1 MSKNGKLDK
10 SSGFATRAIHQGHC
24 AVDHHGALNPPVY
37 MSSTFAFDTAEQ
49 GGEIFAGEREGYF
62 YTRISNPTLAL
73 LETRLADLEGGEA
86 AVTASSGMGA
96 ICSAIWSLVEP
107 GDEIITDGTL
117 YGCTF
122 SFFRESLQKFGIT
135 ITHVDLTVP
144 EKLSQAI
151 SRKTKVVYFETPA
164 NPNMRIVDI
173 EEIAT
178 IAHTV
183 NATVVV
189 DNTYS
194 TPYLQRPLS
203 LGADLVVHSAT
214 KYLGGHGD
222 LVAGAVV
229 GPAELIQHI
238 RLTGLKDM
246 TGAVLSAQDAN
257 LILRG
262 IKTLE
267 LRMERHCDSA
277 EKVADY
283 LVSHPRVT
291 KVYYPGLESFPQHH
305 VAKKQM
311 TRFGGMVPFEIEG
324 GLPAAKKLLNA
335 LELITIA
342 VSLGDA
348 ETLIQHPASMTHSTY
363 SPEELA
369 RYHISEG
376 LIRLSVGLEC
386 VDDILADMDKAFD
399 AAYAAEPVELAGA
412 GRHTTMSVSRKMA
425 G

>member
-1 MSKNGKLDK
+1 MSKNGVLDK
-10 SSGFATRAIHQGHC
+10 SLGFSTRAIHQGHR
-24 AVDHHGALNPPVY
+24 AADHHGALNPPVY
-37 MSSTFAFDTAEQ
+37 MSSTFAFETAEQ

-62 YTRISNPTLAL
+62 YTRISNPTLGL
-73 LETRLADLEGGEA
+73 LETRLADLEGAEA
-86 AVTASSGMGA
+86 AVCASSGMGA

-135 ITHVDLTVP
+135 ITHVDLTRP
-144 EKLSQAI
+144 EMLTSAV
-151 SRKTKVVYFETPA
+151 SEKTKVVYFETPA

-173 EEIAT
+173 EAVAK

-183 NATVVV
+183 DATVVV
-189 DNTYS
+189 DNTYC
-194 TPYLQRPLS
+194 TPYLQQPIA

-222 LVAGAVV
+222 LIAGAVI
-229 GPAELIQHI
+229 GHADLIHQV
-238 RLTGLKDM
+238 RLVGLKDM

-277 EKVADY
+277 EIVAAY
-283 LVSHPRVT
+283 LESHPRVT
-291 KVYYPGLESFPQHH
+291 KVYYPGLESYEGHA

-311 TRFGGMVPFEIEG
+311 ARFGGMIPFEIEG
-324 GLPAAKKLLNA
+324 GLPAAKKLLNS
-335 LELITIA
+335 LDLITLA

-363 SPEELA
+363 SAEELA
-369 RYHISEG
+369 EYHISED
-376 LIRLSVGLEC
+376 LVRLSVGLEA
-386 VDDILADMDKAFD
+386 VEDIIADLENAFN
-399 AAYAAEPVELAGA
+399 AAYDA
-412 GRHTTMSVSRKMA
+412 TTVDFENQRRMA
-425 G
+425 

>member
-1 MSKNGKLDK
+1 MSKSGKLDK
-10 SSGFATRAIHQGHC
+10 STGFATRAIHQGHR
-24 AVDHHGALNPPVY
+24 AADHHGALNPPVY
-37 MSSTFAFDTAEQ
+37 MSSTFAFETAEQ

-86 AVTASSGMGA
+86 AVAASSGMGA
-96 ICSAIWSLVEP
+96 ICSTIWSLVEP

-122 SFFRESLQKFGIT
+122 SFFRESLRRFGIT

-144 EKLSQAI
+144 DLLKQAV
-151 SRKTKVVYFETPA
+151 SEKTKVVYFETPA
-164 NPNMRIVDI
+164 NPNMRLVDI
-173 EEIAT
+173 EAVSE

-183 NATVVV
+183 DATVVV
-189 DNTYS
+189 DNTYC
-194 TPYLQRPLS
+194 TPYLQQPLA
-203 LGADLVVHSAT
+203 LGADVVVHSAT

-222 LVAGAVV
+222 LIAGAIV
-229 GPAELIQHI
+229 GSAELMQHV
-238 RLTGLKDM
+238 RLVGLKDM

-277 EKVADY
+277 EVVAEF
-283 LVSHPRVT
+283 LEKHPKVT
-291 KVYYPGLESFPQHH
+291 KVYYPGLESYEGHA

-311 TRFGGMVPFEIEG
+311 KRFGGMIPFEIEG
-324 GLPAAKKLLNA
+324 GLAVAKKLLNS
-335 LELITIA
+335 LDLITLA

-363 SPEELA
+363 SAEELA
-369 RYHISEG
+369 QYHISED
-376 LIRLSVGLEC
+376 LVRLSVGLEQ
-386 VDDILADMDKAFD
+386 VEDIIADLEQAFD
-399 AAYAAEPVELAGA
+399 VAYGTQLDVAAE
-412 GRHTTMSVSRKMA
+412 
-425 G
+425 

>member
-1 MSKNGKLDK
+1 MSKSGKLDK
-10 SSGFATRAIHQGHC
+10 STGFATRAIHQGHR
-24 AVDHHGALNPPVY
+24 AADHHGALNPPVY
-37 MSSTFAFDTAEQ
+37 MSSTFAFETAEQ
-49 GGEIFAGEREGYF
+49 GGEIFAGERDGYF

-86 AVTASSGMGA
+86 AVAASSGMGA
-96 ICSAIWSLVEP
+96 ICSTIWSLVEP

-122 SFFRESLQKFGIT
+122 SFFRESLRKFGIT
-135 ITHVDLTVP
+135 ITHVDLTTP
-144 EKLSQAI
+144 ELLKDAI
-151 SRKTKVVYFETPA
+151 SSKTKVVYFETPA

-173 EEIAT
+173 EAVSA

-183 NATVVV
+183 DATVVV
-189 DNTYS
+189 DNTYC
-194 TPYLQRPLS
+194 TPYLQQPLA
-203 LGADLVVHSAT
+203 LGADIVVHSAT

-222 LVAGAVV
+222 LIAGAIV
-229 GPAELIQHI
+229 GSAEMMQHV
-238 RLTGLKDM
+238 RLVGLKDM

-277 EKVADY
+277 EIVADF
-283 LVSHPRVT
+283 LENHPRVT
-291 KVYYPGLESFPQHH
+291 KVYYPGLESYEGHA

-311 TRFGGMVPFEIEG
+311 KRFGGMIPFEIEG
-324 GLPAAKKLLNA
+324 GLPVAKKLLNS
-335 LELITIA
+335 LDLITLA

-369 RYHISEG
+369 QYHINED
-376 LIRLSVGLEC
+376 LVRLSVGLEQ
-386 VDDILADMDKAFD
+386 VDDIIADLKQAFD
-399 AAYAAEPVELAGA
+399 SAYSGEQLDIAAE
-412 GRHTTMSVSRKMA
+412 
-425 G
+425 

>member
-1 MSKNGKLDK
+1 MSKSGTLDK
-10 SSGFATRAIHQGHC
+10 TKGFATRAIHQGHR
-24 AVDHHGALNPPVY
+24 AADHHGALNPPVY
-37 MSSTFAFDTAEQ
+37 MSSTFAFETAEQ

-62 YTRISNPTLAL
+62 YTRIGNPTLGL

-122 SFFRESLQKFGIT
+122 SFFRESLQKFGIKVS
-135 ITHVDLTVP
+135 HVDLTEPSELRAAVS
-144 EKLSQAI
+144 E
-151 SRKTKVVYFETPA
+151 KTKVVYFETPA

-173 EEIAT
+173 EAVSS

-183 NATVVV
+183 KATVVV
-189 DNTYS
+189 DNTYC
-194 TPYLQRPLS
+194 TPYLQQPLA

-229 GPAELIQHI
+229 GSADMIQHI
-238 RLTGLKDM
+238 RLVGLKDM

-277 EKVADY
+277 EVVAEF
-283 LVSHPRVT
+283 LESHPRVT
-291 KVYYPGLESFPQHH
+291 KVYYPGLESYEGHS

-311 TRFGGMVPFEIEG
+311 KRFGGMIPFEIEG
-324 GLPAAKKLLNA
+324 GVQAAKKLLNA
-335 LELITIA
+335 LDLITLA

-369 RYHISEG
+369 QYHISEG
-376 LIRLSVGLEC
+376 LVRLSVGLEQ
-386 VDDILADMDKAFD
+386 VEDIVAD
-399 AAYAAEPVELAGA
+399 L
-412 GRHTTMSVSRKMA
+412 KMA
-425 G
+425 FERAYSNAPVTLPTREEAKFEQTPMAS

>member
-1 MSKNGKLDK
+1 MSKSGQLNKAA
-10 SSGFATRAIHQGHC
+10 GFATRAIHQGHRS
-24 AVDHHGALNPPVY
+24 ADHHGALNPPVY
-37 MSSTFAFDTAEQ
+37 MSSTFAFETAEQ
-49 GGEIFAGEREGYF
+49 GGEIFAGEKEGYF
-62 YTRISNPTLAL
+62 YSRISNPTLAL
-73 LETRLADLEGGEA
+73 LETRLADLEGAEA
-86 AVTASSGMGA
+86 AVSASSGMGA
-96 ICSAIWSLVEP
+96 ICSAIWTLVGP

-122 SFFRESLQKFGIT
+122 SFFRESLRKFGVT

-144 EKLSQAI
+144 SSLEAAVSA
-151 SRKTKVVYFETPA
+151 KTKVVYFETPA

-173 EEIAT
+173 GAVSK
-178 IAHTV
+178 IAHTIG
-183 NATVVV
+183 ATVVV

-194 TPYLQRPLS
+194 TPYLQQPLS

-229 GPAELIQHI
+229 GSHELIQQI
-238 RLTGLKDM
+238 RLVGLKDM

-277 EKVADY
+277 EKVAAY
-283 LVSHPRVT
+283 LEDHPRVT
-291 KVYYPGLESFPQHH
+291 KVYYPGLESFAQHD

-311 TRFGGMVPFEIEG
+311 MRFGGMVPFEIEG

-335 LELITIA
+335 LDLITIA

-363 SPEELA
+363 SSEELA
-369 RYHISEG
+369 EYHISEG
-376 LIRLSVGLEC
+376 LVRMSVGLEL
-386 VDDILADMDKAFD
+386 VDDILADLDQAFE
-399 AAYAAEPVELAGA
+399 AAYTVKEVIAAE
-412 GRHTTMSVSRKMA
+412 
-425 G
+425 

>member
-1 MSKNGKLDK
+1 MSKSGALDASK
-10 SSGFATRAIHQGHC
+10 GFATRAIHQGHR
-24 AVDHHGALNPPVY
+24 AADHHGALNPPVY
-37 MSSTFAFDTAEQ
+37 MSSTFAFETAEQ
-49 GGEIFAGEREGYF
+49 GGEIFAGERDGYF

-86 AVTASSGMGA
+86 AVAASSGMGA
-96 ICSAIWSLVEP
+96 ICSAIWSLIEP

-135 ITHVDLTVP
+135 ITHVDLTRP
-144 EKLSQAI
+144 EKLKDAI
-151 SRKTKVVYFETPA
+151 SPSTKVVYFETPA

-173 EEIAT
+173 KAVAD

-183 NATVVV
+183 DATVIV

-194 TPYLQRPLS
+194 TPYLQQPIA

-222 LVAGAVV
+222 LIAGAVV
-229 GPAELIQHI
+229 GGADLIQHI
-238 RLTGLKDM
+238 RLVGLKDM

-277 EKVADY
+277 EIVADY
-283 LVSHPRVT
+283 LERHPKVT
-291 KVYYPGLESFPQHH
+291 KVYYPGLESYPQHD

-311 TRFGGMVPFEIEG
+311 KRFGGMVPFEIEG
-324 GLPAAKKLLNA
+324 GMPAAKKLLNA
-335 LELITIA
+335 LDLITLA

-369 RYHISEG
+369 QYHISEG
-376 LIRLSVGLEC
+376 LVRLSVGLEQ
-386 VDDILADMDKAFD
+386 VDDIIADLDRAFD
-399 AAYAAEPVELAGA
+399 VAYHTEPFDLAAHRVAIKDSKSIA
-412 GRHTTMSVSRKMA
+412 S
-425 G
+425 

>member
-1 MSKNGKLDK
+1 MSKSGILDK
-10 SSGFATRAIHQGHC
+10 SLGFSTRAIHHGHR
-24 AVDHHGALNPPVY
+24 AADHHGALNPPVY
-37 MSSTFAFDTAEQ
+37 MSSTFAFQTAEQ
-49 GGEIFAGEREGYF
+49 GAEIFAGEREGYF

-73 LETRLADLEGGEA
+73 LETRLADLEGAEA
-86 AVTASSGMGA
+86 AVCASSGMGA

-135 ITHVDLTVP
+135 ITHVDLTRP
-144 EKLSQAI
+144 ELLTSAV
-151 SRKTKVVYFETPA
+151 SEKTKVVYFETPA

-173 EEIAT
+173 EAVAK

-183 NATVVV
+183 DATVVA
-189 DNTYS
+189 DNTYC
-194 TPYLQRPLS
+194 TPYLQQPLA

-222 LVAGAVV
+222 LIAGAVI
-229 GPAELIQHI
+229 GHADLIQQV
-238 RLTGLKDM
+238 RLVGLKDM

-277 EKVADY
+277 EIVAAY
-283 LVSHPRVT
+283 LENHPRVT
-291 KVYYPGLESFPQHH
+291 KVYYPGLESYEGHA

-311 TRFGGMVPFEIEG
+311 VRFGGMIPFEIEG
-324 GLPAAKKLLNA
+324 GLPAAKKLLNS
-335 LELITIA
+335 LDLITLA

-363 SPEELA
+363 SVEELA
-369 RYHISEG
+369 EYHISED
-376 LIRLSVGLEC
+376 LVRLSVGLEA
-386 VDDILADMDKAFD
+386 VEDIIADLENAFE
-399 AAYAAEPVELAGA
+399 AAYDA
-412 GRHTTMSVSRKMA
+412 TTVDFENKRKTA
-425 G
+425 

>member
-1 MSKNGKLDK
+1 MSKSGTLDRAK
-10 SSGFATRAIHQGHC
+10 GFATRAIHQGHR
-24 AVDHHGALNPPVY
+24 AADHHGALNPPVY
-37 MSSTFAFDTAEQ
+37 MSSTFAFETAEQ
-49 GGEIFAGEREGYF
+49 GGEIFAGERDGYF
-62 YTRISNPTLAL
+62 YTRIGNPTLGL

-86 AVTASSGMGA
+86 AVAASSGMGA

-122 SFFRESLQKFGIT
+122 SFFRESLQKFGIK
-135 ITHVDLTVP
+135 ITHVDLTHP
-144 EKLSQAI
+144 SKLQAAV
-151 SRKTKVVYFETPA
+151 SEKTKVVYFETPA

-173 EEIAT
+173 EAVAV

-183 NATVVV
+183 DATVVV
-189 DNTYS
+189 DNTYC
-194 TPYLQRPLS
+194 TPYLQQPLA

-229 GPAELIQHI
+229 GSADLIQHI
-238 RLTGLKDM
+238 RLVGLKDM

-277 EKVADY
+277 EVVAEF
-283 LVSHPRVT
+283 LENHPKVT
-291 KVYYPGLESFPQHH
+291 KVYYPGLESYEGHA
-305 VAKKQM
+305 VARKQM
-311 TRFGGMVPFEIEG
+311 KRFGGMIPFEIEG
-324 GLPAAKKLLNA
+324 GVHAAKKLLNA
-335 LELITIA
+335 LDLITLA

-369 RYHISEG
+369 QYHISEG
-376 LIRLSVGLEC
+376 LVRLSVGLEQ
-386 VDDILADMDKAFD
+386 VDDIVADLKMAFD
-399 AAYAAEPVELAGA
+399 AAYANEPVTLPARDKPEFEQ
-412 GRHTTMSVSRKMA
+412 TPMA
-425 G
+425 S

>member
-1 MSKNGKLDK
+1 MGKSGKLDK
-10 SSGFATRAIHQGHC
+10 SKGFATRAIHQGHNP
-24 AVDHHGALNPPVY
+24 ADHQGALNPPVY
-37 MSSTFAFDTAEQ
+37 MSSTFAFETAEQ
-49 GGEIFAGEREGYF
+49 GGEIFAGERDGYF

-86 AVTASSGMGA
+86 AMTASSGMGA
-96 ICSAIWSLVEP
+96 ICSAIWALVEP

-122 SFFRESLQKFGIT
+122 SFFREQLQKFGII

-144 EKLSQAI
+144 EKLKGAI
-151 SRKTKVVYFETPA
+151 SDKTKIVYFETPA

-173 EEIAT
+173 AAVSE

-183 NATVVV
+183 GATVVV

-194 TPYLQRPLS
+194 TPYLQQPLA

-222 LVAGAVV
+222 LIAGAVV
-229 GPAELIQHI
+229 GSAEMIQHI
-238 RLTGLKDM
+238 RLVGLKDM

-267 LRMERHCDSA
+267 LRMERHCDNA
-277 EKVADY
+277 EVIAEYLEHHPKVT
-283 LVSHPRVT
+283 R
-291 KVYYPGLESFPQHH
+291 VYYPGLKSYPQHE
-305 VAKKQM
+305 VARKQM
-311 TRFGGMVPFEIEG
+311 ARFGGMIPFEIEG
-324 GLPAAKKLLNA
+324 GLEAAKKFLNS
-335 LELITIA
+335 LELITLA

-348 ETLIQHPASMTHSTY
+348 ETLIQHPASMTHATY

-369 RYHISEG
+369 KYHISEE
-376 LIRLSVGLEC
+376 LIRLSAGLEQ
-386 VDDILADMDKAFD
+386 VEDILADLSQAFD
-399 AAYAAEPVELAGA
+399 AVYGPMEACLPENRPAAAE
-412 GRHTTMSVSRKMA
+412 
-425 G
+425 

>member
-1 MSKNGKLDK
+1 MGKVK
-10 SSGFATRAIHQGHC
+10 KMETAAGFATRAIHHGHN
-24 AVDHHGALNPPVY
+24 ASDHYGALNPPVY
-37 MSSTFAFDTAEQ
+37 MSSTFAFETAEQ

-73 LETRLADLEGGEA
+73 LEARLAVLEGGEA

-122 SFFRESLQKFGIT
+122 SFFRESLQKFGIKV
-135 ITHVDLTVP
+135 THVDLTLP
-144 EKLSQAI
+144 EKLEEAI
-151 SRKTKVVYFETPA
+151 NSTTKIVYFETPA

-173 EEIAT
+173 KAVSA

-183 NATVVV
+183 GSTVIV

-194 TPYLQRPLS
+194 TPYLQQPLS

-229 GPAELIQHI
+229 GGADLIQHI
-238 RLTGLKDM
+238 RLVGLKDM

-262 IKTLE
+262 LKTLE

-283 LVSHPRVT
+283 LMQHPKVT
-291 KVYYPGLESFPQHH
+291 KVYYPGLESFPQHE

-311 TRFGGMVPFEIEG
+311 SRFGGMVPFEIEG

-335 LELITIA
+335 LDLITIA

-363 SPEELA
+363 GPEELA
-369 RYHISEG
+369 KYHISEG
-376 LIRLSVGLEC
+376 LVRLSVGLEQ
-386 VDDILADMDKAFD
+386 VDDILADLDQAFD
-399 AAYAAEPVELAGA
+399 VAYAAETLSFPERSMADDGDTALAG
-412 GRHTTMSVSRKMA
+412 
-425 G
+425 

>member
-1 MSKNGKLDK
+1 MSKSGKLDR
-10 SSGFATRAIHQGHC
+10 SAGFATRAIHQGHR
-24 AVDHHGALNPPVY
+24 AADHHGALNPPVY
-37 MSSTFAFDTAEQ
+37 MSSTFAFESAEQ
-49 GGEIFAGEREGYF
+49 GGEIFVGEREGYF

-122 SFFRESLQKFGIT
+122 SFFRESLRKFGIK
-135 ITHVDLTVP
+135 ITHVDLTRP
-144 EKLSQAI
+144 EKLAEVI
-151 SRKTKVVYFETPA
+151 SENTKVVYFETPA

-173 EEIAT
+173 GAIAD
-178 IAHTV
+178 IAHTAS
-183 NATVVV
+183 ATVVV
-189 DNTYS
+189 DNTYC
-194 TPYLQRPLS
+194 TPYLQQPLA

-229 GPAELIQHI
+229 GGSDMIQHI
-238 RLTGLKDM
+238 RLVGLKDM

-267 LRMERHCDSA
+267 LRMERHCDNA
-277 EKVADY
+277 EMVAAF
-283 LVSHPRVT
+283 LEQHPKVT
-291 KVYYPGLESFPQHH
+291 KVYYPGLESYAQHD

-311 TRFGGMVPFEIEG
+311 KRFGGMIPFEIEG
-324 GLPAAKKLLNA
+324 GLPAAKKLLNS
-335 LELITIA
+335 LELITLA

-363 SPEELA
+363 SLEELA
-369 RYHISEG
+369 KYHISEE
-376 LIRLSVGLEC
+376 LIRLSVGLEQ
-386 VDDILADMDKAFD
+386 VDDIIADLSQAFD
-399 AAYAAEPVELAGA
+399 AAYPAKPLDLAAHRKPKPAKTSLA
-412 GRHTTMSVSRKMA
+412 S
-425 G
+425 

>member
-1 MSKNGKLDK
+1 MSKSGKLDK
-10 SSGFATRAIHQGHC
+10 SLGFSTRAIHQGHR
-24 AVDHHGALNPPVY
+24 AADHHGALNPPVY
-37 MSSTFAFDTAEQ
+37 MSSTFAFETAEQ

-96 ICSAIWSLVEP
+96 ICSAIWALVEP

-122 SFFRESLQKFGIT
+122 SFFREQLQKFGII
-135 ITHVDLTVP
+135 ITHVDLTRP
-144 EKLSQAI
+144 ELLRDVI
-151 SRKTKVVYFETPA
+151 SNKTKVVYFETPA

-173 EEIAT
+173 AAVSK

-189 DNTYS
+189 DNTYC
-194 TPYLQRPLS
+194 TPYLQQPLS

-229 GPAELIQHI
+229 GGADLIQHI
-238 RLTGLKDM
+238 RLVGLKDM

-267 LRMERHCDSA
+267 LRMERHCDNA
-277 EKVADY
+277 EVVAEY
-283 LVSHPRVT
+283 LENHPKVT
-291 KVYYPGLESFPQHH
+291 KVYYPGLDSYEGHA

-311 TRFGGMVPFEIEG
+311 TRFGGMIPFEIEG
-324 GLPAAKKLLNA
+324 GMLTAKKLLNS
-335 LELITIA
+335 LDLITLA

-363 SPEELA
+363 SAEELA
-369 RYHISEG
+369 KYHISED
-376 LIRLSVGLEC
+376 LIRLSVGLEA
-386 VDDILADMDKAFD
+386 VDDIIADLDRAFEI
-399 AAYAAEPVELAGA
+399 AYSSE
-412 GRHTTMSVSRKMA
+412 TVSLQHHLKTA
-425 G
+425 

>member
-1 MSKNGKLDK
+1 MSKSGKLDNAA
-10 SSGFATRAIHQGHC
+10 GFATRAIHQGHR
-24 AVDHHGALNPPVY
+24 AADHHGALNPPVY
-37 MSSTFAFDTAEQ
+37 MSSTFAFETVEE
-49 GGEIFAGEREGYF
+49 GGDIFAGEKEGYF
-62 YTRISNPTLAL
+62 YTRIANPTLAL

-86 AVTASSGMGA
+86 AVCASSGMGA
-96 ICSAIWSLVEP
+96 ICSAIWTLVEP

-122 SFFRESLQKFGIT
+122 SFFRESLRKFGIT
-135 ITHVDLTVP
+135 ITHVDLTEP
-144 EKLSQAI
+144 ECLTEAI
-151 SRKTKVVYFETPA
+151 SEKTKVVYFETPA

-173 EEIAT
+173 KEVSKVS
-178 IAHTV
+178 HTV
-183 NATVVV
+183 GATVVV

-194 TPYLQRPLS
+194 TPYLQQPLS

-229 GPAELIQHI
+229 GSADMIQQI
-238 RLTGLKDM
+238 RLVGLKDM

-257 LILRG
+257 LVLRG

-277 EKVADY
+277 EKVAAF
-283 LVSHPRVT
+283 LESHPRVT
-291 KVYYPGLESFPQHH
+291 KVYYPGLESFPQHV

-311 TRFGGMVPFEIEG
+311 ARFGGMVPFEIEG
-324 GLPAAKKLLNA
+324 GIRAAKKLLNA
-335 LELITIA
+335 LDLITIA

-369 RYHISEG
+369 EYHISEG
-376 LIRLSVGLEC
+376 LVRLSVGLEH
-386 VDDILADMDKAFD
+386 VDDILSDLDHAFD
-399 AAYAAEPVELAGA
+399 VAYAPDTEKVAAE
-412 GRHTTMSVSRKMA
+412 
-425 G
+425 